1 MALRAFHIMADGS
14 AGGGPTVVRTLCDH
28 MTDYGV
34 RPSIVTQV
42 DSHLEAQARAAG
54 IETFTLDFSRQADVF
69 KLRGQLRSLFKRER
83 PDIVQAHGVRSVFPA
98 MLLGRR
104 SRPPVVYTVHGFHH
118 QKKPPLPRLLGRE
131 IERFCIARVDHTVF
145 VAKAD
150 LQRAKDERLLRE
162 GRYDLIYNGVTAPA
176 DLLQPSTQRS
186 FDIAFVGRL
195 HRQKDPLI
203 LPDILLAMR
212 PRRPSMLIVAS
223 GELEAALR
231 AKIRSAG
238 VEDQVTLMPAMPRTS
253 ALAKLAQAQVFILPS
268 LWEGLPV
275 ALGEAML
282 LHVAVVAS
290 AIPGNMEIVKDG
302 VTGLLAPAGDAS
314 AFAACINRLLDS
326 DEERHA
332 MTARAAAAVA
342 EKFSAGRQAEAHF
355 QIYEALARD
364 RR

>member
-1 MALRAFHIMADGS
+1 MADGS

-28 MTDYGV
+28 MAEYGV
-34 RPSIVTQV
+34 RSSIVTQV
-42 DSHLEAQARAAG
+42 DSHLEAQARATG

-69 KLRGQLRSLFKRER
+69 KLRGQLGALLKRER

-98 MLLGRR
+98 VLLGPR

-118 QKKPPLPRLLGRE
+118 QKKQPLARLLGRE
-131 IERFCIARVDHTVF
+131 VERFCIARVDRTVF

-150 LQRAKDERLLRE
+150 VQRAKDERLLRE
-162 GRYDLIYNGVTAPA
+162 GRYELIYNGVTAPP
-176 DLLQPSTQRS
+176 DLIQPGAGRS

-212 PRRPSMLIVAS
+212 PRRPSLLIVAS

-231 AKIRSAG
+231 TKIKSAG
-238 VEDQVTLMPAMPRTS
+238 VEDQVTMMPSMPRTS
-253 ALAKLAQAQVFILPS
+253 ALAKLAQARVFILPS

-282 LHVAVVAS
+282 LQVAVIAS
-290 AIPGNMEIVKDG
+290 AIPGNMEIVEEG

-314 AFAACINRLLDS
+314 AFAACIDRLLDS
-326 DEERHA
+326 DEDRAA
-332 MTARAAAAVA
+332 MTERAAAQVA
-342 EKFSAGRQAEAHF
+342 EKFSARRQAEAHF
-355 QIYEALARD
+355 RIYEALVRG